1 MDYNIFDKLTNIKV
15 EEMCNMTISLVEEMI
30 NIIKEEN
37 LQDEQFALD
46 FLDKLNEL
54 SVKF

>member
-1 MDYNIFDKLTNIKV
+1 MDYNIFEKPIKIKV
-15 EEMCNMTISLVEEMI
+15 EDMCNMTLSLVEEI
-30 NIIKEEN
+30 TNIIKEEN
-37 LQDEQFALD
+37 LQDEQFVLD